1 MKRSLPRTTTEEAK
15 LEESP
20 TISLCSAKLCS
31 AKWSTVVNDS
41 TAQSVVPFSRRR
53 NTCMSAF
60 DELRNSGHNGV
71 FNPVPIQ
78 LLVKEEDICELCAPL
93 EKATIG
99 VICTGCQAML
109 DDGLAE
115 IVKIPAHLMVPEYN
129 HLLDKNSKVK
139 ETTWTEKTTN

>member
-20 TISLCSAKLCS
+20 PIPLCST
-31 AKWSTVVNDS
+31 KWSTVVIDS

-53 NTCMSAF
+53 NTGMSAF
-60 DELRNSGHNGV
+60 DELRISGHNGV
-71 FNPVPIQ
+71 FKTEAVQ
-78 LLVKEEDICELCAPL
+78 LPVKEEDICELCAPL

-99 VICTGCQAML
+99 VICTGCQALL

-115 IVKIPAHLMVPEYN
+115 IVKIPAHLI
-129 HLLDKNSKVK
+129 
-139 ETTWTEKTTN
+139 ETTWAEKTTNYNPAYIWWEPPTP